1 MKIQYIVGDLFDT
14 DCCIIA
20 HGCNAQGVMGSG
32 VARIVRD
39 WYPEAY
45 EDYRRIADSEGL
57 QLGRVYVTM
66 SKTKLIANMI
76 TQDRFG
82 ADGKR
87 YVSYDAVAMACESL
101 DKLATK
107 LKIDRVAMPQIG
119 AGLGG
124 GDWKVIEAIIQASFK
139 HTQPVVYLLEPLTE

>member
-1 MKIQYIVGDLFDT
+1 MNIEYFVGDLFDT
-14 DCCIIA
+14 DCRIIA
-20 HGCNAQGVMGSG
+20 HGCNAQGVMGGG

-39 WYPEAY
+39 RYPEAY

-66 SKTKLIANMI
+66 CKEKLIANMI

-87 YVSYDAVAMACESL
+87 YVSYDAVAKACESL
-101 DKLATK
+101 DELAAK
-107 LKIDRVAMPQIG
+107 LKIDRVALPQIG

-124 GDWKVIEAIIQASFK
+124 GDWKVIEAIIQASFNK
-139 HTQPVVYLLEPLTE
+139 TQPVVYLLEPLTE